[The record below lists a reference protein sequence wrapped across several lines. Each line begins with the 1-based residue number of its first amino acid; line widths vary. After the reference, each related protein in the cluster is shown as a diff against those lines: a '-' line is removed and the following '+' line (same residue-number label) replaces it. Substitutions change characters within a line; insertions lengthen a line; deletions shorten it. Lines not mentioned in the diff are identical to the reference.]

1 MKIGKHLL
9 ITSTL
14 LFAGSLCSAAE
25 LTADEAWEKGKKL
38 FLEENNTNEAWKAL
52 ESAASKGHL
61 KAQLFLGNFALE
73 NGDLKEAFKWFELA
87 AKQNDPIG
95 QYRVAEAY
103 AVGIKDFIQQDM
115 KKAFEMLSKSA
126 AQKYPPAQYYL
137 TRLYVNG
144 WGTPVDN
151 KKAAEL
157 LQLAASQGYLPA
169 QTELAQCYLEGFLF
183 PKDVKKAIEWL
194 TKAAAS
200 GYPEAQYRLGCC
212 YYSWIGTQKNLA
224 EAAKWWQK
232 AAEQNHIQ
240 SANEIGLCYFHGF
253 GVKPDIK
260 TAKKW
265 FEKAA
270 AGKHAYALFA
280 LGRISATAD
289 KDYTKAAR
297 FFQQAVDNGSKDA
310 LYELANCYFHGFGV
324 KPDKAKGLELLHKAA
339 EQGVPDAQ
347 HILGTLYE
355 KGDGVPKDAKKA
367 VEWFSRAVE
376 NGYLP
381 AFCPLAA
388 AYFNGNGVAKDLKMS
403 ADLLRY
409 AIWMGDADAKTKLDD
424 LKITFAPSN
433 IKFTYTPE
441 IRGADGKDTAP
452 QINFSKA
459 GKVLLSIGAKVQNLC
474 FVEEVW
480 ADKDNNKMRLT
491 FTPYNFE
498 GKNFDWRTKLLDLKG
513 DGDFCYLIIADYHTG
528 SSPEDMKGYVIDVK
542 DNFKHIATI
551 PVGEAFD
558 LPYHNPK
565 LIFDGEK

>member
-1 MKIGKHLL
+1 MKINKNLFIASAL
-9 ITSTL
+9 MAATL
-14 LFAGSLCSAAE
+14 SAVATTPE
-25 LTADEAWEKGKKL
+25 EYYQQAHDFYNKGNVT
-38 FLEENNTNEAWKAL
+38 ESWKAL
-52 ESAASKGHL
+52 ECAASKGHL

-103 AVGIKDFIQQDM
+103 AVGIKDFVQQDM

-126 AQKYPPAQYYL
+126 ARKYPPAQYYL
-137 TRLYVNG
+137 ARLYVNG

-157 LQLAASQGYLPA
+157 IQLAADQGYRPA

-194 TKAAAS
+194 TKAAVA

-212 YYSWIGTQKNLA
+212 YYSGIGTQKDLA

-240 SANEIGLCYFHGF
+240 SANEIGVCYFQGL

-270 AGKHAYALFA
+270 AGKHAYAMFA
-280 LGRISATAD
+280 LGRISVTVD
-289 KDYTKAAR
+289 KDYKKAVG

-310 LYELANCYFHGFGV
+310 LFELANCYFHGFGV
-324 KPDKAKGLELLHKAA
+324 KQDKAKGLELLRKAA

-381 AFCPLAA
+381 AFCPLAT

-409 AIWMGDADAKTKLDD
+409 AIWMEDADAKTKLDD
-424 LKITFAPSN
+424 LKLTFAPAD

-441 IRGADGKDTAP
+441 IRRANGKDTAP
-452 QINFSKA
+452 KMTFSKP

-480 ADKDNNKMRLT
+480 ADKDNNKMRLS
-491 FTPYNFE
+491 FTPYNFD
-498 GKNFDWRTKLLDLKG
+498 GKNFDWRTQLLDLKG
-513 DGDFCYLIIADYHTG
+513 DGDFRYLIIADYHTG
-528 SSPEDMKGYVIDVK
+528 TSPEGMKGYVIDVK

-551 PVGEAFD
+551 SVGEAFD
-558 LPYHNPK
+558 RPYHNPK